1 MLALPRHVVR
11 AGAKSSA
18 QLRARRRWIVR
29 RRPRRRRESAGGRAN
44 AAADQG
50 AGQRTWAATDGCAN
64 RGAATGANQCATRG
78 ALAGIVRVGTC
89 GYRQNQAKRGGT
101 LENSVHTAVNH
112 LDTPLGS
119 VHKMERPNSGDTADA
134 RLLGPFTSL

>member
-18 QLRARRRWIVR
+18 GLRARRRIVR
-29 RRPRRRRESAGGRAN
+29 LRPRRRGERAGGRAN
-44 AAADQG
+44 AATDQG

-64 RGAATGANQCATRG
+64 RGAATGANQRATRG
-78 ALAGIVRVGTC
+78 ALAGIVWVGTC

-101 LENSVHTAVNH
+101 LESSVHSTVNH

-119 VHKMERPNSGDTADA
+119 MHKMECPNRGDTPDA
-134 RLLGPFTSL
+134 RLLGPFTSP